1 MELLEKKIKI
11 YSFHDKIIISV
22 AILNDVLDFY
32 FVNHWCFV
40 LQLHSQ
46 QHDSR
51 NNRHDVLVDWSR
63 KNNKKRK
70 LSICMLFCCCSCLL
84 NGQVCYLAFF
94 PVGHTLNKLW
104 HFYLFHFF
112 FIYLFIFF
120 FWGGSI
126 TKHKLCIILRATKQ
140 SSGQPEQG
148 VRLFCIWNM
157 VYFFFFFF
165 EHCMCQWKFL
175 GLEFQSVQIIKLKR
189 HKTTSWS
196 DRLENFQSKF
206 SFCCFMDHPLS
217 YLNYSM
223 NC

>member
-1 MELLEKKIKI
+1 MKTARLLDKFKFFSTRKKNFFLFTGTTVFFFFRMQFFFFFRVQFPTFSDHLSQLELLEKKIKI

-120 FWGGSI
+120 FGGGLLLS
-126 TKHKLCIILRATKQ
+126 TNYA
-140 SSGQPEQG
+140 
-148 VRLFCIWNM
+148 LF
-157 VYFFFFFF
+157 
-165 EHCMCQWKFL
+165 
-175 GLEFQSVQIIKLKR
+175 
-189 HKTTSWS
+189 
-196 DRLENFQSKF
+196 
-206 SFCCFMDHPLS
+206 
-217 YLNYSM
+217 
-223 NC
+223 